1 VIILQAVLCCKYLY
15 LIHYK
20 YIARG
25 LFCKENITLYHST
38 YSTTQSDYKL
48 YDRLHTITCKKVIAT
63 QQLSS
68 HHYARVHDKQLSEL
82 VFTMV
87 RVYFYVA
94 LTFLGLNLRNR
105 SHNSYSLCTLISTRT
120 LKNGNL
126 TTYVSSHKRKR

>member
-1 VIILQAVLCCKYLY
+1 VFILQAVLCYKHLY

-38 YSTTQSDYKL
+38 YFTTQSDYKL
-48 YDRLHTITCKKVIAT
+48 CDRLHTFTYKKVIAT
-63 QQLSS
+63 QQLRS
-68 HHYARVHDKQLSEL
+68 HHYSRVYDKQLSEL

-94 LTFLGLNLRNR
+94 LIFLRLNLRNR
-105 SHNSYSLCTLISTRT
+105 SHNSLCTLISTRA

-126 TTYVSSHKRKR
+126 TTCVSSHKRKR